1 MHLTH
6 VNQIRMAIN
15 KWKATIPWLCGCTSN
30 EVYVLLPE
38 IRVPKVH
45 TSREKAPGKLIK
57 CCDEKVEHCHFTFM
71 SAPPKK
77 PSLLVIESANM
88 ANWYDLCAEFADEFV
103 VEQANWEDI
112 SLCSYS
118 SQKGATV
125 TLFENKN
132 SVLPQQHTRR
142 TIVPDLVLVRS
153 LCRGIGGR
161 LGYDP
166 DYRNTLYGFVH
177 SCTPMING
185 FDAVLAE
192 IEKPI
197 MYGRLRSIELRVGHD
212 VFPLI
217 EQYYYPESKQMILT
231 PETPF
236 VLKVSYP
243 HAGYGKIRVKDI
255 HDWQDLASIVALHKD
270 YSVTE
275 PLIET
280 QYELRIAYIAP
291 DYYRVHKRSSAQWKV
306 NFRNPNVREDVELT
320 PRWKKWVDLIV
331 EAFPDMETF
340 AIDALVDKDGREY
353 ILEVNG
359 SSQGFGPEHM
369 AEDLQHMRDLAVS
382 RLRQLTGTETAD
394 KKEKKDKKDKKDK
407 KKSKK

>member
-1 MHLTH
+1 
-6 VNQIRMAIN
+6 
-15 KWKATIPWLCGCTSN
+15 
-30 EVYVLLPE
+30 
-38 IRVPKVH
+38 
-45 TSREKAPGKLIK
+45 
-57 CCDEKVEHCHFTFM
+57 M
-71 SAPPKK
+71 STPARK
-77 PSLLVIESANM
+77 PSLLVIESSNM
-88 ANWYDLCAEFADEFV
+88 ANWYELCAEFADEFT
-103 VEQANWEDI
+103 VEQATWEEI
-112 SLCSYS
+112 GLCSYS
-118 SQKGATV
+118 SQRGPTV
-125 TLFENKN
+125 TLYENRS

-142 TIVPDLVLVRS
+142 TIIPDLVLVRQH
-153 LCRGIGGR
+153 CRGIGGSLVR
-161 LGYDP
+161 DP

-185 FDAVLAE
+185 FDAVFAE
-192 IEKPI
+192 IEKPV
-197 MYGRLRSIELRVGHD
+197 MYGRLRSIQQRVGND

-231 PETPF
+231 PDTPF

-243 HAGYGKIRVKDI
+243 HAGYGKIRVREQ
-255 HDWQDLASIVALHKD
+255 HDWQDLTSIVALHKD
-270 YSVTE
+270 YAVTE

-306 NFRNPNVREDVELT
+306 NFRNPNVREDVEMK
-320 PRWKKWVDLIV
+320 PRWRKWVDLIV

-382 RLRQLTGTETAD
+382 RLRELTGTAKPD
-394 KKEKKDKKDKKDK
+394 GKKEKKKGKK
-407 KKSKK
+407 